1 MTTATQIFKKSPAG
15 RDRRAKAPDAA
26 RSRSRAAE
34 IAGRVW
40 ADSVGRAAVV
50 LLAVLVLIALC
61 APLLAPFDPEQQNL
75 QATSQ
80 APSWLG
86 GAGGHLLGTDT
97 LGRDILS
104 RVLYGM
110 RLSMAVGVL
119 TATGAALIGLMLGL
133 IAGYFE
139 NTAGAVL
146 MRVAEIQFAVPFVAV
161 GVALAAVVG
170 PGIVKMM
177 IILAVWGWVNYA
189 RTIVNSVSQVKRMD
203 FVTAARTVGAK
214 TPALLFRHIAPSVL
228 GPVVIL
234 WSTSAGVLIMVESA
248 LSLLGLGVQPPGFS
262 LGSMLSDSRSTLRLA
277 WWATVFP
284 GMAIMLLVVAFNL
297 LGDAIRDA
305 LNPSARGKADP
316 ELW

>member
-1 MTTATQIFKKSPAG
+1 MTTATTEVSKH
-15 RDRRAKAPDAA
+15 RAPRAA

-34 IAGRVW
+34 IAARVW
-40 ADSVGRAAVV
+40 ADSTGRIAVP
-50 LLAVLVLIALC
+50 LLGVLVLVAVC
-61 APLLAPFDPEQQNL
+61 APLLAPFDPAQQNL
-75 QATSQ
+75 QAASQ

-86 GAGGHLLGTDT
+86 GQGGHLLGTDT
-97 LGRDILS
+97 LGRDVFSRILFG
-104 RVLYGM
+104 L
-110 RLSMAVGVL
+110 RLSMVVGVV
-119 TATGAALIGLMLGL
+119 TATGAALFGLVLGL
-133 IAGYFE
+133 LAGYFE
-139 NTAGAVL
+139 NSLGIVL

-170 PGIVKMM
+170 PGIVKLM

-189 RTIVNSVSQVKRMD
+189 RTIVNSVSQTKRLD
-203 FVTAARTVGAK
+203 FVTAARTIGAR
-214 TPALLFRHIAPSVL
+214 TPAILFRHIAPSVL

-234 WSTSAGVLIMVESA
+234 WSTSAGVLILVESA

-262 LGSMLSDSRSTLRLA
+262 LGSMLADSRTTLRLA

-284 GMAIMLLVVAFNL
+284 GVAIMLLVVAFNL
-297 LGDAIRDA
+297 LGDAVRDA